1 MKAIF
6 PESPQ
11 DWTNT
16 KSGKIYYN
24 SKTKQYTSTILT
36 DVQVIPDEQIKKEA
50 SKYYE
55 AFISNICSNLNKG
68 IGQKDLS
75 GKVVILGKY
84 IDPSPLMREKKV

>member
-75 GKVVILGKY
+75 GKV
-84 IDPSPLMREKKV
+84 